1 MSMHIRALTR
11 AELPALLALYRHL
24 HPHDEALPDD
34 ASVGVVW
41 DELLSNPRYR
51 YLGVYVE
58 DILIASCTISIIP
71 NLTRGG
77 RPYGLIENV
86 VTHSDYQ
93 GRGYGKA
100 VLREALSFAWSQR
113 CYKVM
118 LMTSRKDEAILKFY
132 AAAGFDRHDKQA
144 FVIRPEPAA

>member
-1 MSMHIRALTR
+1 
-11 AELPALLALYRHL
+11 
-24 HPHDEALPDD
+24 
-34 ASVGVVW
+34 
-41 DELLSNPRYR
+41 
-51 YLGVYVE
+51 
-58 DILIASCTISIIP
+58 
-71 NLTRGG
+71 
-77 RPYGLIENV
+77 
-86 VTHSDYQ
+86 
-93 GRGYGKA
+93 